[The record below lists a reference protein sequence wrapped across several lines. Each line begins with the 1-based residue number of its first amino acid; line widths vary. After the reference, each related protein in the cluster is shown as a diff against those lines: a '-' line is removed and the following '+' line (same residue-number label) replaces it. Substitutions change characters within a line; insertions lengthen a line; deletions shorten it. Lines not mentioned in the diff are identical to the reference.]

1 MNTRFAFYPKILLVL
16 VLVSTLWMKVSAGE
30 PVVRAVLFWMEG
42 CPHCH
47 FVLDE
52 VLPPLQAEYG
62 GNLEILLVELT
73 DEASVNLL
81 YQTAQSYGLAKEDV
95 GVPFMIIGDRVLVG
109 SQQIPAELP
118 GLIVEHL
125 AAGGVEYPE
134 LPGLGAFLPSPPSA
148 PVTLTGPDDAQVQ
161 ATPSPVPKLAGT
173 FADGFGLAFAVMLAM
188 VLSLAYSSFSLVR
201 HSRTKPTARDLHE
214 QNLVVP
220 LLGLVG
226 LGVAGYL
233 TFVETSSAQAVCG
246 PVGDCNAVQNSP
258 YSRLFGVLPIGLLG
272 LFAYAAILSAWY
284 LRRFHPR
291 LMEPYDSPLIFGMAF
306 LGTLFSLYLT
316 FLEMFVIRAVCLWCL
331 SSAVLITLLMLVS
344 LKPARDSL
352 PKIDWQTLPL

>member
-1 MNTRFAFYPKILLVL
+1 MNTRFAFYSRVLFVL
-16 VLVSTLWMKVSAGE
+16 VLFLAQWMNVSAGE

-52 VLPPLQAEYG
+52 VLPPLRAEYG
-62 GNLEILLVELT
+62 GNLEILLVQLT
-73 DEASVNLL
+73 DEESVNFL

-95 GVPFMIIGDRVLVG
+95 GVPFVIIGDRVLVG
-109 SQQIPAELP
+109 SEQIPAELP
-118 GLIVEHL
+118 GLIAEHL
-125 AAGGVEYPE
+125 ADGGLEYPN
-134 LPGLGAFLPSPPSA
+134 LPGLDAFLPSPPSDS
-148 PVTLTGPDDAQVQ
+148 VTVTGPDDTQVRV
-161 ATPSPVPKLAGT
+161 TPSPVPATTGT
-173 FADGFGLAFAVMLAM
+173 FADGFGLAFAVMVAM
-188 VLSLAYSSFSLVR
+188 VLSLAYSGLSLVR
-201 HSRTKPTARDLHE
+201 HSQRRPTARE
-214 QNLVVP
+214 VRAQNLIVP
-220 LLGLVG
+220 LIGLVG

-233 TFVETSSAQAVCG
+233 TFVETGSAQAICG

-291 LMEPYDSPLIFGMAF
+291 LIQPYESPLIFGMAF

-316 FLEMFVIRAVCLWCL
+316 FLELFVIRAVCLWCL
-331 SSAVLITLLMLVS
+331 SSAVLITLLMLIS
-344 LKPARDSL
+344 LSPVRDSL
-352 PKIDWQTLPL
+352 RKIDWQALPF